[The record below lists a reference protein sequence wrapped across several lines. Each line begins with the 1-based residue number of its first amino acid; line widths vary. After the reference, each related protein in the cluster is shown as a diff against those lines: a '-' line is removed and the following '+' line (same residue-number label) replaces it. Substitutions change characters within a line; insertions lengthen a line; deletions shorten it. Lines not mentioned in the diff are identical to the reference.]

1 MNDKKIQLTEEQKAA
16 LREKFKAMIERLKQK
31 KQSS

>member
-1 MNDKKIQLTEEQKAA
+1 MNDKKIQLTEEQKVI
-16 LREKFKAMIERLKQK
+16 LHERFKAMIERLNQK

>member
-1 MNDKKIQLTEEQKAA
+1 MNNKKSQLTEERKAV
-16 LREKFKAMIERLKQK
+16 LRERFKAMIERLKQK